1 MGFSSIKPTGVTSS
15 SICFILSSY
24 NNDFKSRSDKSPNA
38 SEEIN
43 QAKEEFE
50 KVKEEAQKV
59 QEQQQ
64 PQQTNTP
71 INTDNS
77 NLDEL
82 DELMDQLI
90 EKTNPTVNYR
100 VEFGVFKEKMPINFL
115 NQLIKFGNVEVS
127 DGEGGESRFISK
139 PYYSKKEA
147 EDYANYLKQ
156 QNIGEIRLVGEKDGK
171 EVPVEEVDQLLNK

>member
-1 MGFSSIKPTGVTSS
+1 LRKLKEDLQDSQTQQKQT
-15 SICFILSSY
+15 L
-24 NNDFKSRSDKSPNA
+24 
-38 SEEIN
+38 EEIN

-82 DELMDQLI
+82 DELIDQLI